1 MVHEPI
7 ITDLNTT
14 KIIHGLVLL
23 PFSKCRRSIKTK
35 IADLFGTDPDPNGTA
50 IEEVILQLALG
61 MTVEARLMPPHNVTR
76 VIVVA
81 LYPEDLVL
89 ICPYLKLDLV
99 LDVGEVVLLIETEL
113 TRILDHIPFRLL
125 M

>member
-1 MVHEPI
+1 M
-7 ITDLNTT
+7 
-14 KIIHGLVLL
+14 
-23 PFSKCRRSIKTK
+23 
-35 IADLFGTDPDPNGTA
+35 DPDPNGTA

-61 MTVEARLMPPHNVTR
+61 MTVEVLLMPPHNVIR

-89 ICPYLKLDLV
+89 TCPYLKLDLV
-99 LDVGEVVLLIETEL
+99 LDVGEVALLIDTEL